1 MNEELNTSQNTPPSK
16 KEKITLKSILKEILI
31 FSVIAF
37 GIVLPFRYFIAE
49 PYVVSGESMSPT
61 FESGDYLIV
70 EKISVKNGGPKRD
83 DVIVFNFP
91 DPNNTMK
98 GERNLIKR
106 VIGLPG
112 ETLTMDGTKITIKN
126 SAHPD
131 GFVLPESYIVNQSP
145 SSFTVTLGADEYFVM
160 GDNRPKSYDS
170 RSWGTL
176 DGKEIIGKPLFRLL
190 PFQKISLKPGHI

>member
-1 MNEELNTSQNTPPSK
+1 MNEELNTPQNTPIEK
-16 KEKITLKSILKEILI
+16 KEKLNLKSIMKEIVI
-31 FSVIAF
+31 FSIIAF

-70 EKISVKNGGPKRD
+70 EKLSTINGGPERD

-91 DPNNTMK
+91 DPNNSLN

-112 ETLTMDGTKITIKN
+112 ETLIMEGAKVTIKN
-126 SAHPD
+126 EANPD
-131 GFVLPESYIVNQSP
+131 GFVLDEKYIVNKASGN
-145 SSFTVTLGADEYFVM
+145 FTITLGSDEYFVM

-176 DGKEIIGKPLFRLL
+176 NEKEIIGKPLFRLL